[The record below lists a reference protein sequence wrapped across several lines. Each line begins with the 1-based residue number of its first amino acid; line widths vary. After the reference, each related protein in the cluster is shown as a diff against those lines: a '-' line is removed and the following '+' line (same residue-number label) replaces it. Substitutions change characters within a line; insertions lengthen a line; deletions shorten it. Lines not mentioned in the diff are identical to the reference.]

1 MKSVCIIS
9 LDRIFSR
16 MLELELRAFPLKIN
30 LVYEKLNP
38 AALSLAV
45 ASSDIVIYDAQY
57 SNGDLSFVKN
67 SSVNFVIFGD
77 TSAKDM
83 PENVKCFFERPFL
96 VSEFVDKFAEILSYE
111 NERKGSLTYQNNNY
125 TIELEPFSKQATV
138 NGELIKFSKREY
150 SLLSL
155 LYKNRGKV
163 VTRREVLDTVWGNDY
178 EEKNNVDN
186 VYVNYLR
193 NKIDKKLGINLIYT
207 IRGKGYMM
215 K

>member
-1 MKSVCIIS
+1 MKSLCIIS

-16 MLELELRAFPLKIN
+16 MLELELSAFSLKIN
-30 LVYEKLNP
+30 LVCEKLNQ

-45 ASSDIVIYDAQY
+45 ASSDVVIYDAQY
-57 SNGDLSFVKN
+57 SNGDLAFVK
-67 SSVNFVIFGD
+67 SSTVPFIVFGD
-77 TSAKDM
+77 TNVNNM
-83 PENVKCFFERPFL
+83 PENVKCFFERPFS
-96 VSEFVDKFAEILSYE
+96 VSEFVDKFSELLSYE
-111 NERKGSLTYQNNNY
+111 NEGKGNITYQNNNY
-125 TIELEPFSKQATV
+125 TIELEPFSKQAIV
-138 NGELIKFSKREY
+138 NGESIKFSKKEF

-163 VTRREVLDTVWGNDY
+163 VTRREVLDTVWGSDY

-193 NKIDKKLGINLIYT
+193 NKLDKKMGINLICT
-207 IRGKGYMM
+207 VRGKGYMM